1 MLKASNLSKKYG
13 SFEALK
19 SVSFE
24 IPSGSTT
31 LFLGPNGAGKT
42 TVIRCIMGLVDFE
55 GTISIDGLDV
65 KTQGKEV
72 RKKIGYIPQH
82 SAFYENLTVAQY
94 GTLIAKL
101 KGVNQSALTR
111 ELEAANLRE
120 KTNERVSA
128 LSSGMRQKLAT
139 AFALINDPPIMI
151 FDEPT
156 SNLDHGAQLEFQGT
170 LRKLSKSGR
179 TILITTHLSGLDEFA
194 SGAIVIDKGEIVAKG
209 TPGELLSSLR
219 SLDSMYVR
227 IGDGGADK
235 ARELVGNIVENVS
248 FEDGWLNF
256 SSQRSSKAKVIDSL
270 VKGGFNIEDI
280 VIEPSTIESQYV
292 RLLGRPRE

>member
-1 MLKASNLSKKYG
+1 MLKASNLRKNYG
-13 SFEALK
+13 NFEALK

-31 LFLGPNGAGKT
+31 LLLGPNGAGKT
-42 TVIRCIMGLVDFE
+42 TVIRCIMGFVDFE

-65 KTQGKEV
+65 KTHGKEA

-101 KGVNQSALTR
+101 KRCDQSALTR
-111 ELEAANLRE
+111 ELEAANLKE
-120 KTNERVSA
+120 KTDERVSA

-156 SNLDHGAQLEFQGT
+156 SNLDHGAQMEFQGT
-170 LRKLSKSGR
+170 LRRLSEDGR

-194 SGAIVIDKGEIVAKG
+194 SAAIVIDKGEIVAEG
-209 TPGELLSSLR
+209 TPGELLSTLR
-219 SLDSMYVR
+219 SLDSMHVR
-227 IGDGGADK
+227 IGDGEAER
-235 ARELVGNIVENVS
+235 ARELVTDMVENIS
-248 FEDGWLNF
+248 FQDGWLSF

-270 VKGGFNIEDI
+270 VKGGFNVEDI

-292 RLLGRPRE
+292 RLLGRRRE